1 MTANSNGFT
10 SGLAEVRRSWVMLL
24 ISGIL
29 LMILGVVCIVKAQTA
44 TTFPVLVLGWIIVIS
59 GVFWLVNAFLAFGW
73 GGFFSYLLNAIIRG
87 VTGSLLIDHPG
98 AGAAVVATVLAVL
111 FIVGGLFRAA
121 GASVIRFP
129 RWAWTVFGGLI
140 SISLGVYLL
149 AIWDTASPFFLGIAI
164 GVDLIFDAA
173 ALIGFA
179 AAIHSLPEA

>member
-1 MTANSNGFT
+1 MPANSDVFT
-10 SGLAEVRRSWVMLL
+10 RGITEVRRSWGVFLV
-24 ISGIL
+24 SGIL
-29 LMILGVVCIVKAQTA
+29 LMMLGVVCIIKAQTA
-44 TTFPVLVLGWIIVIS
+44 TTFSVLALGWVIVIS

-129 RWAWTVFGGLI
+129 RWGWTALAGLI

-164 GVDLIFDAA
+164 GVDLISDAA